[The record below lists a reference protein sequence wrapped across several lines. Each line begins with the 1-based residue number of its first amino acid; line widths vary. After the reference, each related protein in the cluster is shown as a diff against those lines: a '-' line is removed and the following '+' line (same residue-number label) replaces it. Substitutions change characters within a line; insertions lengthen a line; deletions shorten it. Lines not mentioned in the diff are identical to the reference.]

1 MHGRYRNLHLLS
13 ASLINFG
20 IALPLMGIMGLIPII
35 MGIAIALII
44 VGASDKHFKVLTG
57 DVFGARNELTRLS
70 SLLTIVGMSK
80 WI

>member
-1 MHGRYRNLHLLS
+1 
-13 ASLINFG
+13 
-20 IALPLMGIMGLIPII
+20 MGLIPII